1 MIISLIMLLKIMFLF
16 GICHGAQYVANYFG
30 SKITKIKNHTKKD
43 HVILFKNE
51 FKNIKVNS
59 YHNYGIIK
67 LGKQLNM
74 IAFTK
79 DSSIEAF
86 KHNNKQILGIMWH
99 PERYKKIRKFDIQF
113 LKKYL

>member
-1 MIISLIMLLKIMFLF
+1 
-16 GICHGAQYVANYFG
+16 
-30 SKITKIKNHTKKD
+30 
-43 HVILFKNE
+43 
-51 FKNIKVNS
+51 
-59 YHNYGIIK
+59 
-67 LGKQLNM
+67 M